1 MSVHQWL
8 VDIEE
13 KLPGGGTVER
23 RKSRKSSS
31 NRTDNLGPSPNQD
44 SRITNSPADVASRVV
59 RGSVGRGTG
68 VGGRKIVFRG
78 GATNQLTDRQAR
90 GCKEGRVRRTLEG
103 GERVGSSIQGFPHF
117 YPLGLRGWCVTR
129 TKTTLPTR
137 TFHGCFFLVFET

>member
-59 RGSVGRGTG
+59 RGSVGRGTQNCFP
-68 VGGRKIVFRG
+68 RRSDEP
-78 GATNQLTDRQAR
+78 TDRPT
-90 GCKEGRVRRTLEG
+90 G
-103 GERVGSSIQGFPHF
+103 P
-117 YPLGLRGWCVTR
+117 GL
-129 TKTTLPTR
+129 
-137 TFHGCFFLVFET
+137 